1 MLTAAENET
10 LTETGFETPMGEV
23 FRCYWTPALLS
34 RELPTP
40 NSGPVRLKLLGEDF
54 IAFRD
59 SNGEI
64 GIVDARCPHRNA
76 NLFFGRNEN
85 CGLRC
90 VYHGWKFDVHGNC
103 VDIPNASTEVASRL
117 KPNAG
122 IRALQVREWGDVIWA
137 FLGDGEAPELP
148 QFEFAKVPSS
158 HRFVSKKFQQCNWA
172 QACEGGLDTAHFS
185 FLHAGINGGE
195 KVGLHHVGKSK
206 EEIEGHNEP
215 ARLARF
221 RWMIEDG
228 EPRFTVL
235 EHAAGMLLCAA
246 RTADN
251 DDVYYRMTQF
261 LMPNHS
267 LAPGNFPE
275 DNNLG
280 NTWVPIDD
288 TSCWIFCYCWNPDRP
303 LTEGECRQ
311 LASGSGIFAEVDD
324 HYIPIRQRENDYLVD
339 RDAQRTESYTGIR
352 GISEQD
358 AAIADSQGPIADRT
372 KEMLVQTDLGV
383 VRFRQT
389 MFDATASVA
398 SGADPLGVDRPDAY
412 FVRSGDSVASPE
424 SKLEDVV
431 SARFGQMGGH
441 PLTNT

>member
-1 MLTAAENET
+1 MLTAAENKT

-324 HYIPIRQRENDYLVD
+324 HYIPIRHRENDYLVD